1 MRRIR
6 GAAVTA
12 VVVAIALGSLSGASH
27 ARILVVGDSNAVGL
41 GVPPS
46 HAWTTRLQRRAR
58 EFVQVYGSPGLSV
71 GAPELGVGWQPECLF
86 FDTGIF
92 GATARGGVRVAVF
105 ALGTN
110 DSTTDLAYVRAG
122 ARQTLAFIRAPW
134 VCITPLHTKG
144 EKGQLDPL
152 RQVIR
157 EECAAVGARIIEGG
171 SLITDRDLLDDVH
184 LDLSGHAKVAQAVF
198 AALPQ

>member
-6 GAAVTA
+6 GVAGTA
-12 VVVAIALGSLSGASH
+12 VGVALALACLAGVCQ

-71 GAPELGVGWQPECLF
+71 GAPEVGVGWHVDCLF
-86 FDTGIF
+86 FDTGLF
-92 GATARGGVRVAVF
+92 GATARGGVRAAIF

-110 DSTTDLAYVRAG
+110 DSTVDLEFVRIAT
-122 ARQTLAFIRAPW
+122 RQTLAFVRAPW
-134 VCITPLHTKG
+134 ICITPLHTKG
-144 EKGQLDPL
+144 EKGELDAL

-157 EECAAVGARIIEGG
+157 EECQMVGARIIEGG
-171 SLITDRDLLDDVH
+171 TLITDRDLADKVH
-184 LDLSGHAKVAQAVF
+184 LDLSGHAKLAQAVF
-198 AALPQ
+198 EALP